1 MSSLKTFVS
10 VNSFV
15 IYVARQGQN
24 FSPKRKQRALTRAP
38 PSQPRAFDHRARRHT
53 RAVASMVRSGFA
65 RSRTRRV
72 ARIFARAPT
81 PIGARDLLHTS
92 KMDLRANDRRN
103 DDDGD

>member
-15 IYVARQGQN
+15 IYVCVKN
-24 FSPKRKQRALTRAP
+24 FGPKRKKRALTRAP
-38 PSQPRAFDHRARRHT
+38 PSQPRTFDHRARRRT

-72 ARIFARAPT
+72 ARIFARAAT
-81 PIGARDLLHTS
+81 PIGARDCVTHEQ
-92 KMDLRANDRRN
+92 
-103 DDDGD
+103 DGSARG